1 MNRLCTICA
10 RAGSKGVKN
19 KNIKLLLGKP
29 LISYT
34 ILQAIDSNLF
44 DFIAV
49 SSDSEEILD
58 IAKIY
63 GVDLCLKRPD
73 ELATDH
79 AAKLP
84 VIQHCAKEVEIVTGK
99 LFDTY
104 VDLDATSPLRT
115 PDDIKNVVD
124 LLESTS

>member
-84 VIQHCAKEVEIVTGK
+84 VIQHCAKEVEIVNNFFIPTC
-99 LFDTY
+99 
-104 VDLDATSPLRT
+104 
-115 PDDIKNVVD
+115 
-124 LLESTS
+124 LERLITLVKSLNKGS